1 VLEIE
6 NQIAGLVI
14 RKQETHHEAKTAH
27 TGPKILKICTFKV
40 REEFQGEKFGELLLK
55 QALWHAQH
63 NAYDLTYL
71 TAFPKHAFLIELL
84 SYYGFQETMKLR
96 SGEIVME
103 KPLLKGP
110 LPDLSQAAFDFSRCN
125 YPRFHD
131 GTFVRKFCIPILPSY
146 HRRLFPEIAFAREL
160 PLFPTGTFGPILS
173 RGESRLPGNTIRKV
187 YLCRAKTTQIE
198 PGDIL
203 LFYMS
208 KDERLSA
215 SQSITTVAIAEQVSN
230 VSNTDDLIKAT
241 AKRSVFS
248 AEELASMVASVT
260 NPVKVIDFLLVG
272 HSQPAV
278 PLDTLL
284 QERVFN
290 GRPPQSIAQ
299 LPEQRYQ
306 ALRPHIRLGFD
317 FS

>member
-1 VLEIE
+1 
-6 NQIAGLVI
+6 
-14 RKQETHHEAKTAH
+14 
-27 TGPKILKICTFKV
+27 
-40 REEFQGEKFGELLLK
+40 
-55 QALWHAQH
+55 
-63 NAYDLTYL
+63 
-71 TAFPKHAFLIELL
+71 
-84 SYYGFQETMKLR
+84 MKLGN
-96 SGEIVME
+96 GEIVME
-103 KPLLKGP
+103 KPLLMGP
-110 LPDLSQAAFDFSRCN
+110 LPALSEAAFDFSRCN
-125 YPRFHD
+125 YPRFYD
-131 GTFVRKFCIPILPSY
+131 GTSVRKFCIPILPSY

-160 PLFPTGTFGPILS
+160 PLFPTETFGPILS

-215 SQSITTVAIAEQVSN
+215 SQSITTIAIAEQVSN

-248 AEELASMVASVT
+248 AEELASMAASAT

-278 PLDTLL
+278 PLETLL

-290 GRPPQSIAQ
+290 GRPPQSIAR
-299 LPEQRYQ
+299 LPEHRYQ
-306 ALRPHIRLGFD
+306 ARRPHIRLGFD
-317 FS
+317 FF